1 MLCTD
6 TVRNLIKSSLV
17 DLPHSIECVKPIL
30 EVFYTNTCRKAMKSR
45 MGRMCKPNMGWS
57 NGSISRR
64 LDHDIWYLHL
74 CICVFVYLCIC
85 ILYLWYLHLES
96 VVFVFVWKPNMG
108 RSNGSIS
115 RQLNYDIK
123 IEDKNVLAVSVF
135 CKTLKCLNL
144 LKFTNFLDYQMLS
157 RLKRIEI
164 P

>member
-1 MLCTD
+1 MLCKD

-17 DLPHSIECVKPIL
+17 ECVKQIL

-123 IEDKNVLAVSVF
+123 IEDKNVLAVSV
-135 CKTLKCLNL
+135 CLFSVKPSNAL
-144 LKFTNFLDYQMLS
+144 MFRSSWSSVWLCVFNPALC
-157 RLKRIEI
+157 
-164 P
+164 